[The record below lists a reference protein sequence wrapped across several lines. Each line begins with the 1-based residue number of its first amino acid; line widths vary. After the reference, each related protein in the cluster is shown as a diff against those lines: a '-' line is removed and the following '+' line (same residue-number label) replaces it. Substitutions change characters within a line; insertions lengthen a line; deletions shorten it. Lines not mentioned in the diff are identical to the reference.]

1 MLVCHKHHATY
12 VQCDQHNQTAMSCLP
27 AIGATFVVQPLFIL
41 LNCSFHQE
49 PVCILQFMV
58 DISTPASVLDSTSQ
72 ALQAHMD
79 ENSTE
84 YKSGSLSVSFS
95 TSDDP
100 LKVQLAVSFEYSH
113 NGKQASVH
121 AVVSTIHICSL
132 ASFDCTALHNVMV

>member
-1 MLVCHKHHATY
+1 LY
-12 VQCDQHNQTAMSCLP
+12 L
-27 AIGATFVVQPLFIL
+27 LFIL
-41 LNCSFHQE
+41 FSCSFHQAF
-49 PVCILQFMV
+49 VRILQFMV

-95 TSDDP
+95 TNDDP

-113 NGKQASVH
+113 NGEQQESPH
-121 AVVSTIHICSL
+121 AAVSTMYICSL
-132 ASFDCTALHNVMV
+132 ASFESTALYQ